1 MPPLS
6 PVPEDCV
13 SVFHL
18 PRYPPAAATAAF
30 RHDEAYD
37 DDDGYGGDD
46 DDYDYNGQE
55 RGQCEGRGSSG
66 GDDGIG
72 GIAGGG
78 WGRGRGR
85 EEPKMYASQVA
96 GAFGPRI
103 IVRGD
108 LEAAVGGGDGDS
120 DGKHVRRT
128 SSPLPHVREES

>member
-13 SVFHL
+13 SVFHS
-18 PRYPPAAATAAF
+18 PQYPAAAATAAF

-37 DDDGYGGDD
+37 DDD
-46 DDYDYNGQE
+46 DDYDYDGRE

-66 GDDGIG
+66 GDGGIG

-78 WGRGRGR
+78 WGRGCGR

-103 IVRGD
+103 IMRGD
-108 LEAAVGGGDGDS
+108 LEATVGGGDGDS
-120 DGKHVRRT
+120 DGKDVRRA
-128 SSPLPHVREES
+128 SNPLPHVGEES